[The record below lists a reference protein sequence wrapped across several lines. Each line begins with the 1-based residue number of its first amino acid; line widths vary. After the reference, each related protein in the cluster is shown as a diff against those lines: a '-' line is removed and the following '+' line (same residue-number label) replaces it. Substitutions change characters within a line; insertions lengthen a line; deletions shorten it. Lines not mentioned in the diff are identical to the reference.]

1 VLTGIRTTN
10 TSNPIG
16 SLVSKCQKFVC
27 ESRSYRSA
35 LIRRILSAVL
45 FVLMATSSLQAFL
58 SPPYSKPFQLV
69 PLPPGIPD
77 SIAQIVLVTATSWS
91 SPTGS
96 LGRLERRPGHWVQIG
111 SSIPV
116 NLGRKGLAW
125 GRGLHQIIDGRP
137 QKVEGDQRAPAGIF
151 GLGDVFGY
159 SRIPPVPVN
168 LPYRPIS
175 DRDYFVDDVESNDY
189 NTWVNIGNAD
199 PNEPTKLW
207 KSFEVMRRPDNLYQ
221 LGIVIQQNVNPVVK
235 GRGSAVFFHV
245 WRGPGLP
252 TAGCTS
258 MSLKDLRVLV
268 SWLEPTSSPVLI
280 QGPSSQ
286 IENLR
291 FAPRR

>member
-1 VLTGIRTTN
+1 VN

-16 SLVSKCQKFVC
+16 VLMSKCRLIIG
-27 ESRSYRSA
+27 ESNSFRSA
-35 LIRRILSAVL
+35 IFRRILSSVL
-45 FVLMATSSLQAFL
+45 LFLMVASSLTAML
-58 SPPYSKPFQLV
+58 SPAYSELYKRV
-69 PLPPGIPD
+69 PLPPVIPD
-77 SIAQIVLVTATSWS
+77 RIAQIVLVTALSWN

-96 LGRLERRPGHWVQIG
+96 LERLERRPGQWVQIG

-125 GRGLHQIIDGRP
+125 GRGLHQNIDDKP
-137 QKVEGDQRAPAGIF
+137 QKLEGDQRAPAGIF
-151 GLGDVFGY
+151 GIGPVFGY
-159 SRIPPVPVN
+159 LRIPPVRVN

-175 DRDYFVDDVESNDY
+175 DRDYFVDDVESDDY
-189 NTWVNIGNAD
+189 NTWVTISNAD

-245 WRGPGLP
+245 WRGPNLP

-258 MSLKDLRVLV
+258 MSLEDLRVLIA
-268 SWLEPTSSPVLI
+268 WLEPARSPMLI
-280 QGPSSQ
+280 QGPASQ
-286 IENLR
+286 IEKLR
-291 FAPRR
+291 FAP